1 MPSSR
6 GRSSDPRRM
15 ERPVTPPRPPPLHRG
30 MPPGAT
36 PCVRPPA
43 APVAVSPR
51 YREHRGATSAGESRG
66 GDDATVAKRGRSQER
81 DRDRKRRRDKN
92 KKPSQDRDRRRRR
105 RDVPQ
110 APAASAA
117 APAAS
122 AAAADKEP
130 PKTRSPRSRS
140 DKESSTDSD
149 GSNSE
154 GGEKDRAKE
163 KKQTL
168 SVVPVVAET
177 KEVRVAIA
185 GRVDDLTARAMAFS
199 RALVRGTQA
208 LRTAARIAR
217 EAAMSFESE
226 MENFIQ
232 AQHDIN
238 RTFHIQE
245 EQK

>member
-1 MPSSR
+1 
-6 GRSSDPRRM
+6 
-15 ERPVTPPRPPPLHRG
+15 

-51 YREHRGATSAGESRG
+51 YREHRGATSAGESCG

-117 APAAS
+117 A
-122 AAAADKEP
+122 ADKEP
-130 PKTRSPRSRS
+130 LKTRSPRSRS

-149 GSNSE
+149 ESNSE
-154 GGEKDRAKE
+154 GGENDRAKE